1 MYKAYKYRIYPN
13 KEQQEKMFQ
22 FFGCTRFIYNKCI
35 EWYSDAYKQW
45 KENETPIS
53 KTPLVTYFKK
63 DYEFLKDCDNAALAY
78 ARENFNKAINDFFKS
93 RNGKRKGKRLGFPK
107 FKKKG
112 VSKYIYKTC
121 DAHGGIKFN
130 EENNKL
136 RLPKIG
142 WVKIIKHRG
151 FNGIIKAVSV
161 ECTKSNKFYVSIMVE
176 TDATFEKIQIP
187 SNRQIAVGLDMSL
200 SQFAVSSNKKD
211 NMINKYCRNYRQEE
225 KRLAKLNRQM
235 SRKVKGSKN
244 RDKARIKYARLC
256 EKVANR
262 RKDYIVK
269 MALYYA
275 KRYENIV
282 IEDLN
287 MQAMSRTLKLGKSV
301 MDLGWGAFTTWI
313 KWQCEKYHT
322 NLIVV
327 DKWFAS
333 SKICNACG
341 EKNSLL
347 KLSDRE
353 WVCPHCGTIID
364 RDYNAACN
372 LQDYYLKNI
381 NTAGIV
387 EINAYGDETSTF
399 DSMPNASIVDE
410 IGSPSL

>member
-1 MYKAYKYRIYPN
+1 
-13 KEQQEKMFQ
+13 
-22 FFGCTRFIYNKCI
+22 
-35 EWYSDAYKQW
+35 
-45 KENETPIS
+45 
-53 KTPLVTYFKK
+53 
-63 DYEFLKDCDNAALAY
+63 
-78 ARENFNKAINDFFKS
+78 
-93 RNGKRKGKRLGFPK
+93 
-107 FKKKG
+107 
-112 VSKYIYKTC
+112 
-121 DAHGGIKFN
+121 
-130 EENNKL
+130 
-136 RLPKIG
+136 
-142 WVKIIKHRG
+142 
-151 FNGIIKAVSV
+151 
-161 ECTKSNKFYVSIMVE
+161 
-176 TDATFEKIQIP
+176 
-187 SNRQIAVGLDMSL
+187 
-200 SQFAVSSNKKD
+200 
-211 NMINKYCRNYRQEE
+211 MINKYCSNYRQEE
-225 KRLAKLNRQM
+225 KGLAKINRQM

-301 MDLGWGAFTTWI
+301 MDLGWGTFTTWI